1 MKNIEKMNEAEL
13 RKYILDLKKM
23 MLSIQRSNM
32 ECEKDR
38 RRLEWLDHAKS
49 AEYKEGPCAWSIN
62 GMEPEHHCLRDA
74 IDSVMKQ
81 YATNKQK
88 P

>member
-1 MKNIEKMNEAEL
+1 MKNIEKMNEAQL

-38 RRLEWLDHAKS
+38 RRMDWLADPENKIGNVQLPTEIVKS
-49 AEYKEGPCAWSIN
+49 NPHS
-62 GMEPEHHCLRDA
+62 LRDA
-74 IDSVMKQ
+74 IDAAMKQ
-81 YATNKQK
+81 SFDG
-88 P
+88 